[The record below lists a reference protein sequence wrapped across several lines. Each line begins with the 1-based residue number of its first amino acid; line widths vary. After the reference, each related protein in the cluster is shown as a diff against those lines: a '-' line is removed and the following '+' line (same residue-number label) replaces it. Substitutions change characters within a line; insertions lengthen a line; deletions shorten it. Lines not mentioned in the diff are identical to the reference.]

1 MGDPA
6 GIGPEV
12 VLKAVAEEEIRKV
25 CIPVIIGD
33 AQLLA
38 HTARTLDLQCGYD
51 IVRKE
56 EPFPDNFSD
65 PVIFHL
71 DNIGGFIEPGI
82 ESGAAGKA
90 AAGYI
95 EAAVELCAAGS
106 VDAIATA
113 PINKRALFLGGYSF
127 PGHTEF
133 LAHLTGAEE
142 YAMAFVAA
150 NLRIVLLSTHVPLS
164 EAIRMVE
171 RDLIVKIVNLTH
183 RELQRWG
190 IERPRLAVAALNPH
204 GAEGGLFGVEEAS
217 EIVPAIEACRGVDD
231 INVRGPFSADTV
243 FLRASRGEF
252 DAVIA
257 CYHDQAMIPVKC
269 LSFGEAVNVTL
280 GLPFIRTSVD
290 HGTAFEIAGTGAA
303 STYSPGPRHRAH
315 PHLPCR
321 FPLRDALRFHS
332 LQPIQ
337 YISFRLA
344 HCDSFHPLALRL
356 SSGTFYFAQ
365 LGISHFAAG
374 QGGVSRRRVKA
385 ADSTVTAC
393 DIIPPAIKA
402 FGKRLQEN

>member
-1 MGDPA
+1 MRHSDQSSSNPGPRPRRVLPRIGITMGDPA

-12 VLKAVAEEEIRKV
+12 VLKAVAEEEVRRV
-25 CIPVIIGD
+25 CVPVIIGD
-33 AQLLA
+33 AQALA
-38 HTARTLDLQCGYD
+38 HTARTLDLQSGYD
-51 IVRKE
+51 IVRIG
-56 EPFPDNFSD
+56 EPFPDHFE
-65 PVIFHL
+65 PVIYHL
-71 DNIGGFIEPGI
+71 DNISGFIEPGI

-150 NLRIVLLSTHVPLS
+150 NLRIVLLSTHVPLA
-164 EAIRMVE
+164 EAIRLVE
-171 RDLIVKIVNLTH
+171 RDRIIRVVNLTN

-217 EIVPAIEACRGVDD
+217 EMAPAIETCRLNDD
-231 INVRGPFSADTV
+231 INVQGPFSADTV

-290 HGTAFEIAGTGAA
+290 HGTAFDIAGKGLAE
-303 STYSPGPRHRAH
+303 
-315 PHLPCR
+315 
-321 FPLRDALRFHS
+321 HS
-332 LQPIQ
+332 
-337 YISFRLA
+337 SMVA
-344 HCDSFHPLALRL
+344 
-356 SSGTFYFAQ
+356 
-365 LGISHFAAG
+365 
-374 QGGVSRRRVKA
+374 
-385 ADSTVTAC
+385 
-393 DIIPPAIKA
+393 AIKLA
-402 FGKRLQEN
+402 AELSTQAGESCRAVEV

>member
-12 VLKAVAEEEIRKV
+12 VLKAVAEEEIRRV
-25 CIPVIIGD
+25 CIPMIIGD

-51 IVRKE
+51 IIRKE
-56 EPFPDNFSD
+56 EPIPQHLTE
-65 PVIFHL
+65 PIIFHL

-106 VDAIATA
+106 IDALATA

-133 LAHLTGAEE
+133 LAHLTGSEE

-150 NLRIVLLSTHVPLS
+150 NLRIVLLSTHVPLV

-171 RDLIVKIVNLTH
+171 RDRMIQTINLTQ
-183 RELQRWG
+183 RELRRWG
-190 IERPRLAVAALNPH
+190 IDRPRLAVAALNPH

-217 EIVPAIEACRGVDD
+217 EMVPAIEACRIDD
-231 INVRGPFSADTV
+231 INVQGPFPADTV
-243 FLRASRGEF
+243 FLRASHGEF

-290 HGTAFEIAGTGAA
+290 HGTAFDIAGKGLAEHSSMIAA
-303 STYSPGPRHRAH
+303 IK
-315 PHLPCR
+315 L
-321 FPLRDALRFHS
+321 
-332 LQPIQ
+332 
-337 YISFRLA
+337 
-344 HCDSFHPLALRL
+344 
-356 SSGTFYFAQ
+356 
-365 LGISHFAAG
+365 
-374 QGGVSRRRVKA
+374 A
-385 ADSTVTAC
+385 ADLSTRAGESSRAV
-393 DIIPPAIKA
+393 
-402 FGKRLQEN
+402 EV

>member
-12 VLKAVAEEEIRKV
+12 VLKAVAEEEIRRV
-25 CIPVIIGD
+25 CIPMIIGD

-51 IVRKE
+51 IIRKE
-56 EPFPDNFSD
+56 EPIPQHLTE
-65 PVIFHL
+65 PIIFHL

-106 VDAIATA
+106 IDALATA

-133 LAHLTGAEE
+133 LAHLTGSEE

-150 NLRIVLLSTHVPLS
+150 NLRIVLLSTHVPLV

-171 RDLIVKIVNLTH
+171 RDRMIQTINLTQ
-183 RELQRWG
+183 RELRRWG
-190 IERPRLAVAALNPH
+190 IDRPRLAVAALNPH

-217 EIVPAIEACRGVDD
+217 EMVPAIEACRLDD
-231 INVRGPFSADTV
+231 INVQGPFPADTV
-243 FLRASRGEF
+243 FLRASHGEF

-257 CYHDQAMIPVKC
+257 CYHDQATIPVKC

-290 HGTAFEIAGTGAA
+290 HGTAFDIAGKGLAEHSSMIAA
-303 STYSPGPRHRAH
+303 IK
-315 PHLPCR
+315 L
-321 FPLRDALRFHS
+321 
-332 LQPIQ
+332 
-337 YISFRLA
+337 
-344 HCDSFHPLALRL
+344 
-356 SSGTFYFAQ
+356 
-365 LGISHFAAG
+365 
-374 QGGVSRRRVKA
+374 A
-385 ADSTVTAC
+385 ADLSTRAGETSRAV
-393 DIIPPAIKA
+393 
-402 FGKRLQEN
+402 EV

>member
-1 MGDPA
+1 MRQFGNNPTHLPPRQRRSLPRIAITMGDPA

-12 VLKAVAEEEIRKV
+12 VLKAVAEEEIQRV

-38 HTARTLDLQCGYD
+38 HTARKLDLQSGYD
-51 IVRKE
+51 IVRQDE
-56 EPFPDNFSD
+56 VLPDELSE

-71 DNIGGFIEPGI
+71 DNINGVIEPGI

-90 AAGYI
+90 AGGYI

-113 PINKRALFLGGYSF
+113 PINKRSLFLGGYSF

-133 LAHLTGAEE
+133 LAHLTGSEE

-150 NLRIVLLSTHVPLS
+150 NLRIVLISTHVPLAD
-164 EAIRMVE
+164 AIRLVK
-171 RDLIVKIVNLTH
+171 RDRIAKTIHLAD
-183 RELQRWG
+183 RELKRWG

-204 GAEGGLFGVEEAS
+204 GAEGGLFGMEETS
-217 EIVPAIEACRGVDD
+217 EIAPAIADCRGVDEID
-231 INVRGPFSADTV
+231 VEGPFSADTV

-252 DAVIA
+252 DAVVA

-290 HGTAFEIAGTGAA
+290 HGTAFDIAGKGIAE
-303 STYSPGPRHRAH
+303 
-315 PHLPCR
+315 
-321 FPLRDALRFHS
+321 HS
-332 LQPIQ
+332 SMI
-337 YISFRLA
+337 A
-344 HCDSFHPLALRL
+344 
-356 SSGTFYFAQ
+356 
-365 LGISHFAAG
+365 
-374 QGGVSRRRVKA
+374 
-385 ADSTVTAC
+385 
-393 DIIPPAIKA
+393 AIKLA
-402 FGKRLQEN
+402 AELSTRAGESSRAVEV

>member
-1 MGDPA
+1 LPRIGITMGDPA

-12 VLKAVAEEEIRKV
+12 VLKAVAEEEVRRV
-25 CIPVIIGD
+25 CVPVIIGD
-33 AQLLA
+33 AQALA
-38 HTARTLDLQCGYD
+38 HTARTLDLQSGYD
-51 IVRKE
+51 IVRTE
-56 EPFPDNFSD
+56 EPFPDHLE
-65 PVIFHL
+65 PVIYHL
-71 DNIGGFIEPGI
+71 DNISGFIEPGI

-106 VDAIATA
+106 IDAIATA

-164 EAIRMVE
+164 EAIRLVE
-171 RDLIVKIVNLTH
+171 RDRIIRVVNLTN

-217 EIVPAIEACRGVDD
+217 EMMPAIETCRLNDE
-231 INVRGPFSADTV
+231 INVQGPFSADTV

-290 HGTAFEIAGTGAA
+290 HGTAFDIAGKGLAE
-303 STYSPGPRHRAH
+303 
-315 PHLPCR
+315 
-321 FPLRDALRFHS
+321 HS
-332 LQPIQ
+332 
-337 YISFRLA
+337 SMVA
-344 HCDSFHPLALRL
+344 
-356 SSGTFYFAQ
+356 
-365 LGISHFAAG
+365 
-374 QGGVSRRRVKA
+374 
-385 ADSTVTAC
+385 
-393 DIIPPAIKA
+393 AIKLA
-402 FGKRLQEN
+402 AELSTQAGESCRAVEV

>member
-1 MGDPA
+1 MGQFANSSSSGRRRSLPRVAITMGDPA

-12 VLKAVAEEEIRKV
+12 VLKAVAEDEVRAV
-25 CIPVIIGD
+25 CVPFIIGD

-51 IVRKE
+51 IIRRGE
-56 EPFPDNFSD
+56 AIPHELPG

-71 DNIGGFIEPGI
+71 DNIGGHIEPGM

-106 VDAIATA
+106 IDAIATA

-150 NLRIVLLSTHVPLS
+150 NLRIVLLSTHVPLA
-164 EAIRMVE
+164 EAIRLVE
-171 RDLIVKIVNLTH
+171 RDRIVKVISLTH

-217 EIVPAIEACRGVDD
+217 EIMPAIESSRRNDD
-231 INVRGPFSADTV
+231 INVQGPFSADTV

-290 HGTAFEIAGTGAA
+290 HGTAFDIAGKGIAEHSSMIAA
-303 STYSPGPRHRAH
+303 
-315 PHLPCR
+315 
-321 FPLRDALRFHS
+321 
-332 LQPIQ
+332 IK
-337 YISFRLA
+337 LA
-344 HCDSFHPLALRL
+344 AEL
-356 SSGTFYFAQ
+356 SSR
-365 LGISHFAAG
+365 AG
-374 QGGVSRRRVKA
+374 ESSQVV
-385 ADSTVTAC
+385 
-393 DIIPPAIKA
+393 
-402 FGKRLQEN
+402 

>member
-1 MGDPA
+1 MRQFANSSVPSAHRSKRSLPRIGITMGDPA

-12 VLKAVAEEEIRKV
+12 VLKAIAEEEIRQI

-51 IVRKE
+51 IVRVG
-56 EPFPDNFSD
+56 EPIPEHLTD

-95 EAAVELCAAGS
+95 EAAVQLCAAGS

-133 LAHLTGAEE
+133 LAHLTGSEE

-150 NLRIVLLSTHVPLS
+150 NLRIVLLSTHVPLA
-164 EAIRMVE
+164 EAIRLVE
-171 RDLIVKIVNLTH
+171 RDRIMRVINLTH
-183 RELQRWG
+183 RELKRWG
-190 IERPRLAVAALNPH
+190 LEQPRLAVAALNPH
-204 GAEGGLFGVEEAS
+204 GAEGGLFGIEEAS
-217 EIVPAIEACRGVDD
+217 EIAPAIEACHGVEG
-231 INVRGPFSADTV
+231 INVHGPFSADTV

-290 HGTAFEIAGTGAA
+290 HGTAFDIAGKGLAEHSSMVAA
-303 STYSPGPRHRAH
+303 IK
-315 PHLPCR
+315 L
-321 FPLRDALRFHS
+321 
-332 LQPIQ
+332 
-337 YISFRLA
+337 
-344 HCDSFHPLALRL
+344 
-356 SSGTFYFAQ
+356 
-365 LGISHFAAG
+365 
-374 QGGVSRRRVKA
+374 A
-385 ADSTVTAC
+385 ADLSMIAGESSRAV
-393 DIIPPAIKA
+393 
-402 FGKRLQEN
+402 EV

>member
-1 MGDPA
+1 MPRIGITMGDPA

-12 VLKAVAEEEIRKV
+12 VLKAVAEEEIRRA

-38 HTARTLDLQCGYD
+38 HTARTLDLQSGYD
-51 IVRKE
+51 IVRAD
-56 EPFPDNFSD
+56 EPFPEHSE
-65 PVIFHL
+65 PVIYHL
-71 DNIGGFIEPGI
+71 GNISGFIEPGI

-90 AAGYI
+90 AGGYI

-106 VDAIATA
+106 IDAVATA

-133 LAHLTGAEE
+133 FAHLTGAEE
-142 YAMAFVAA
+142 YAMAFVAG
-150 NLRIVLLSTHVPLS
+150 NLRIVLLSTHVPLA
-164 EAIRMVE
+164 EAIRLVE
-171 RDLIVKIVNLTH
+171 RDRVVRTINLTN

-217 EIVPAIEACRGVDD
+217 EIIPAIEAARRDD
-231 INVRGPFSADTV
+231 INVQGPYSADTV

-252 DAVIA
+252 DAVVA

-290 HGTAFEIAGTGAA
+290 HGTAFDIAGKGLAE
-303 STYSPGPRHRAH
+303 
-315 PHLPCR
+315 
-321 FPLRDALRFHS
+321 HS
-332 LQPIQ
+332 
-337 YISFRLA
+337 SMVA
-344 HCDSFHPLALRL
+344 
-356 SSGTFYFAQ
+356 
-365 LGISHFAAG
+365 
-374 QGGVSRRRVKA
+374 
-385 ADSTVTAC
+385 
-393 DIIPPAIKA
+393 AIK
-402 FGKRLQEN
+402 L

>member
-12 VLKAVAEEEIRKV
+12 VLKAVAEEEVRKV
-25 CIPVIIGD
+25 CVPVIIGD

-38 HTARTLDLQCGYD
+38 HTARTLDLQSGYD

-56 EPFPDNFSD
+56 EPFPEELTE

-71 DNIGGFIEPGI
+71 DNISGSIEPGI

-95 EAAVELCAAGS
+95 EAAVELCAAGNI
-106 VDAIATA
+106 DAIATA

-164 EAIRMVE
+164 QAIRMVE
-171 RDLIVKIVNLTH
+171 RDRLVGIINLAN

-204 GAEGGLFGVEEAS
+204 GAEGGLFGMEEAS
-217 EIVPAIEACRGVDD
+217 EIAPAIEACRGMDD

-290 HGTAFEIAGTGAA
+290 HGTVFDIAGKGLAEHSSMVAA
-303 STYSPGPRHRAH
+303 IK
-315 PHLPCR
+315 L
-321 FPLRDALRFHS
+321 
-332 LQPIQ
+332 
-337 YISFRLA
+337 
-344 HCDSFHPLALRL
+344 
-356 SSGTFYFAQ
+356 
-365 LGISHFAAG
+365 
-374 QGGVSRRRVKA
+374 A
-385 ADSTVTAC
+385 ADLSTQAGESCRAV
-393 DIIPPAIKA
+393 
-402 FGKRLQEN
+402 EV

>member
-1 MGDPA
+1 MTESPHLSKSASMRSRHKLPRIGITMGDPA

-12 VLKAVAEEEIRKV
+12 VLKAVAEEEVLRA
-25 CIPVIIGD
+25 CHPVIIGD

-38 HTARTLDLQCGYD
+38 HTARTLDLSCGYD
-51 IVRKE
+51 IIRRG
-56 EPFPDNFSD
+56 EPLPTQLNG
-65 PVIFHL
+65 PVIYHL

-95 EAAVELCAAGS
+95 EAAVELCAAGA

-142 YAMAFVAA
+142 YAMAFVAS
-150 NLRIVLLSTHVPLS
+150 NLRIVLLSTHVPLA

-171 RDLIVKIVNLTH
+171 RERIERTINLTH
-183 RELQRWG
+183 RELKRWG
-190 IERPRLAVAALNPH
+190 IERPRIALAALNPH
-204 GAEGGLFGVEEAS
+204 GAEGGLFGMEEAS
-217 EIVPAIEACRGVDD
+217 EMVPAVEHFRHLDEM
-231 INVRGPFSADTV
+231 NVHGPFSADTV

-252 DAVIA
+252 DAVVA

-290 HGTAFEIAGTGAA
+290 HGTAFDIAGRGIAEHSSMVAA
-303 STYSPGPRHRAH
+303 ITLAAELVRRA
-315 PHLPCR
+315 
-321 FPLRDALRFHS
+321 DE
-332 LQPIQ
+332 
-337 YISFRLA
+337 
-344 HCDSFHPLALRL
+344 
-356 SSGTFYFAQ
+356 SSRPVEA
-365 LGISHFAAG
+365 
-374 QGGVSRRRVKA
+374 
-385 ADSTVTAC
+385 
-393 DIIPPAIKA
+393 
-402 FGKRLQEN
+402 